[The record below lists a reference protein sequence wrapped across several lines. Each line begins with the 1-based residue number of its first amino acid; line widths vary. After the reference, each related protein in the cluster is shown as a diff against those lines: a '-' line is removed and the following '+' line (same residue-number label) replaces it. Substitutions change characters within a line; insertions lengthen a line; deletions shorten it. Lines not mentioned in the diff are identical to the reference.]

1 MSLVNCTT
9 NPNTVLALVASLAE
23 EIELLRESVD
33 ALAARQDRQPEQMAT
48 ALAVQLR
55 PELNAA
61 RRAAR
66 LRRSR

>member
-1 MSLVNCTT
+1 MSLVPYTA
-9 NPNTVLALVASLAE
+9 NPTAILALVAALAD
-23 EIELLRESVD
+23 EIELLRGSIDTLV
-33 ALAARQDRQPEQMAT
+33 AGQARAPEQTAA

-55 PELNAA
+55 PELTAA